1 MRSPAR
7 TPGRLLKWSHRWPGE
22 SSPAWPTRPTSC
34 STRTG
39 PPSGSPWRDA
49 VTAEP
54 EREERTTAETDQTER
69 ADALFRR
76 LPDPQAREQLTE
88 VYQPLAEYLA
98 RRFYGRGEPLE
109 DLVQVASIGLLK
121 AIDRFDPGREVK
133 FSTYAT
139 ATIVGELKR
148 HFRDKG
154 WALRV
159 PRRLQESGLKVGRAV
174 TDLSQDLGR
183 APTVREIA
191 VRTGLSDEEVLE
203 AQETAQAYTTASL
216 DAPTD
221 DEGSTTGDRLGTEEE
236 SFEFLEGWATVA
248 PAIRGLPP
256 RERHIL
262 YLRFFRGL
270 TQTRIAEELGI
281 SQMHVSRLLS
291 RTLTVLREQVTEG
304 S

>member
-1 MRSPAR
+1 MTGRAEQEEETAKPAEAD
-7 TPGRLLKWSHRWPGE
+7 PV
-22 SSPAWPTRPTSC
+22 SSEE
-34 STRTG
+34 
-39 PPSGSPWRDA
+39 
-49 VTAEP
+49 VAEL
-54 EREERTTAETDQTER
+54 EEELETDT
-69 ADALFRR
+69 ADAEEARANELFAR
-76 LPDPQAREQLTE
+76 LPDGDAREEL
-88 VYQPLAEYLA
+88 VRLYRPLAEYLA
-98 RRFYGRGEPLE
+98 RRFFGRGEPIE
-109 DLVQVASIGLLK
+109 DLAQVASIGLLK
-121 AIDRFDPGREVK
+121 AIDRFDLERGVK

-174 TDLSQDLGR
+174 TELYQDLGR

-191 VRTGLSDEEVLE
+191 ERTGLSDEEVLE
-203 AQETAQAYTTASL
+203 AQETAQAYTTSSL

-221 DEGSTTGDRLGTEEE
+221 EDGATTGDKLGSEEE
-236 SFEFLEGWATVA
+236 TFEFLEGWASVV
-248 PAIRGLPP
+248 PAIRELPR

-262 YLRFFRGL
+262 YLRFFRGF

-291 RTLTVLREQVTEG
+291 RTLATLREQVTDEP
-304 S
+304 

>member
-1 MRSPAR
+1 M
-7 TPGRLLKWSHRWPGE
+7 
-22 SSPAWPTRPTSC
+22 
-34 STRTG
+34 
-39 PPSGSPWRDA
+39 
-49 VTAEP
+49 AEP
-54 EREERTTAETDQTER
+54 KARGKDRAEKPVPLENEAAAEISDAQALQWERSDELFARLGEDP
-69 ADALFRR
+69 DARDEL
-76 LPDPQAREQLTE
+76 
-88 VYQPLAEYLA
+88 VIMHQPLAEYLA
-98 RRFYGRGEPLE
+98 RRFSGRGEPLE
-109 DLVQVASIGLLK
+109 DLTQVAMVALIK
-121 AIDRFDPGREVK
+121 AIDRFDPSREVK

-159 PRRLQESGLKVGRAV
+159 PRRLQETGLKVSRA
-174 TDLSQDLGR
+174 LSELVQTLGR
-183 APTVREIA
+183 SPKVREIA

-221 DEGSTTGDRLGTEEE
+221 DEGATSGDKLGSEEE
-236 SFEFLEGWATVA
+236 SFEFLEGWASVV
-248 PAIRGLPP
+248 PAIRDLPP

-262 YLRFFRGL
+262 YLRFFRGM

-291 RTLTVLREQVTEG
+291 RTLATLREHVAEEP
-304 S
+304 